1 MAVPALFLSTWV
13 MTHLER
19 FLASQEQKF
28 TKRNLAGRSMS
39 DAINGEPFPVLPS
52 FRDLAS
58 PQENDEEEKEEEL
71 AAAHENCR
79 KKDCEASPTP
89 SALSSSSS
97 SMLHIDS
104 ISGPSVGP
112 RSCTLSNL
120 NAMVH

>member
-1 MAVPALFLSTWV
+1 
-13 MTHLER
+13 
-19 FLASQEQKF
+19 
-28 TKRNLAGRSMS
+28 MS

-58 PQENDEEEKEEEL
+58 PQENDEEEEKEEEL

-79 KKDCEASPTP
+79 KKDCEASPPP
-89 SALSSSSS
+89 SALSSPPSSSSS

>member
-1 MAVPALFLSTWV
+1 
-13 MTHLER
+13 
-19 FLASQEQKF
+19 
-28 TKRNLAGRSMS
+28 MS

-58 PQENDEEEKEEEL
+58 PQENDEEEEKEEEL

-104 ISGPSVGP
+104 ISGP